1 MRDWFSEREVA
12 TFISITWFLL
22 SFYTDVING
31 CSFYH
36 PCLTFTALTLKRDT
50 VICQLVPLNQR
61 GPTFTKETV
70 ATVHLV
76 YCFKQRSRR
85 EVVFTFLTGLRQ
97 PLLQSWIL
105 YPLPPSR
112 PWRVLLPKTFNRV
125 TSTLK
130 TRIFFILKA
139 IHSDLRCVLHSRFL
153 TEAVA
158 LRIVSTE
165 KLK

>member
-97 PLLQSWIL
+97 PTPFAKLDPVPSSPLAALTCSAPQNLQSGNFYFENKNFFHFESNPQWLKVRFAFTIL
-105 YPLPPSR
+105 
-112 PWRVLLPKTFNRV
+112 NR
-125 TSTLK
+125 SGC
-130 TRIFFILKA
+130 
-139 IHSDLRCVLHSRFL
+139 S
-153 TEAVA
+153 
-158 LRIVSTE
+158 
-165 KLK
+165 